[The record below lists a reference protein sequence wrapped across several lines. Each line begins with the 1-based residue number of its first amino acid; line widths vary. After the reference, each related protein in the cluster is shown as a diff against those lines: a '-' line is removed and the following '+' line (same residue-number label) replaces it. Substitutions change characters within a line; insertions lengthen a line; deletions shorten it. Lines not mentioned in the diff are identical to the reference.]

1 MAIPGPLTNIIIM
14 PHLVRKKLN
23 NHFIISQKMIDRG
36 MIKDFEILE
45 DGANM
50 LDHLPVL
57 MRASIQFPLFISF
70 QNFWLQCV
78 SGRLNGGKVAK
89 FSNFR
94 ARKSR

>member
-1 MAIPGPLTNIIIM
+1 MALPGPLTNIIIM

-23 NHFIISQKMIDRG
+23 NHFIMSQKMIDRG

-57 MRASIQFPLFISF
+57 MRASIQFPSSMATMCKW
-70 QNFWLQCV
+70 QTKQ
-78 SGRLNGGKVAK
+78 G
-89 FSNFR
+89 
-94 ARKSR
+94 KSR

>member
-1 MAIPGPLTNIIIM
+1 MAIPGPLTYVIIM

-23 NHFIISQKMIDRG
+23 DHFIISQKMIDRG
-36 MIKDFEILE
+36 MTKDFEILE

-50 LDHLPVL
+50 PDHLPVL

-89 FSNFR
+89 FSDFR
-94 ARKSR
+94 TRKSR